1 LKVARQLTACQ
12 SHRALAMLPDLVT
25 GGIFLLAIVLGSIF
39 WVKVLG
45 LTDRLSKLEHRA
57 REEDRNR

>member
-1 LKVARQLTACQ
+1 
-12 SHRALAMLPDLVT
+12 MLPDLVT

-45 LTDRLSKLEHRA
+45 LTDRLSKLAHRA